1 MLEIDLE
8 KLRRYVRK
16 NHEYAL
22 KKSHN
27 SAILTFSPGAPEIK
41 AHLGD
46 FPRIELTGKI
56 VVDKVRF
63 TGMVIEDRRG
73 RREFDIKEAEAS
85 FLGWLETIESR
96 Y

>member
-1 MLEIDLE
+1 MLEIKLE

-16 NHEYAL
+16 NPEYAL
-22 KKSHN
+22 KESGN
-27 SAILTFSPGAPEIK
+27 SVVLTFSPRAPEIK

-56 VVDKVRF
+56 VADKVRF
-63 TGMVIEDRRG
+63 TGMVIEDSKG
-73 RREFDIKEAEAS
+73 RRNFDIKEAEAS
-85 FLGWLETIESR
+85 FLGWLETIDSR

>member
-1 MLEIDLE
+1 MLEINFE

-22 KKSHN
+22 KESGN
-27 SAILTFSPGAPEIK
+27 SIILMFSPRAPEIK

-46 FPRIELTGKI
+46 FPRIELTGK
-56 VVDKVRF
+56 VVADKVRF
-63 TGMVIEDRRG
+63 TGMVIEDRKG